1 MGSSAV
7 SEVAERAVGRSGCDI
22 LQTPSRLFHIPETS
36 DYNDLTLGLDE
47 RKFGT
52 TAEDSTTFQLS
63 TYHHVFHKFQKK
75 RVVEILLMMSWM
87 LAKSEGNEEENLT
100 TINILLDYFSCKH
113 RLESYRER
121 AFQSSTKD
129 CFLNANAPYIEP
141 REKPRFARE
150 CANPLPRSNLRRNTW
165 ESTWPRR
172 KEGGGVCRFSLKAN
186 ACWFPCF

>member
-63 TYHHVFHKFQKK
+63 TYHDVFYKFQKK
-75 RVVEILLMMSWM
+75 RVVEIFLKMS
-87 LAKSEGNEEENLT
+87 
-100 TINILLDYFSCKH
+100 
-113 RLESYRER
+113 
-121 AFQSSTKD
+121 
-129 CFLNANAPYIEP
+129 
-141 REKPRFARE
+141 
-150 CANPLPRSNLRRNTW
+150 
-165 ESTWPRR
+165 
-172 KEGGGVCRFSLKAN
+172 
-186 ACWFPCF
+186 